1 MKNILALI
9 LLFSIN
15 GYGQPYSYRFDEQ
28 MMSRAWGITQ
38 NSPFDSAF
46 IQRIKVLYRDNDSV
60 YKFAPVLDTV
70 RVVIQYSDTTGY
82 VDYWFEPNGKY
93 DSVSGLIFGKEMS
106 KKVLNNH
113 WPIYGGYAYSVREAV
128 ECPENI
134 GSTNLVM
141 HMFRHVEYFNRGY
154 LDENKRPLSK
164 NIIVWQDKEVK

>member
-1 MKNILALI
+1 MKYLTLII

-15 GYGQPYSYRFDEQ
+15 GYGQKQSLIVD
-28 MMSRAWGITQ
+28 SIGWGKSQPITLGYGLVFP
-38 NSPFDSAF
+38 SP
-46 IQRIKVLYRDNDSV
+46 K
-60 YKFAPVLDTV
+60 LDTV

-106 KKVLNNH
+106 KKILNNH

-154 LDENKRPLSK
+154 LDENKKPLGK
-164 NIIVWQDKEVK
+164 NIIVWQEKEVK